1 MKLLAIDTSNETC
14 SAALLIDRDLVQ
26 ALSFAPRRHGEL
38 ILGMMQRLLD
48 QSGLELHQL
57 DALAFGCGP
66 GSFTGIRIATAVIQ
80 GAAFGAE
87 LPVVPVSTLAAMAQ
101 GQFRRE
107 GQRRLLTAL
116 DARMD
121 EVYWGCYEI
130 GARDLAEPCCA
141 ERVCAPEQVSW
152 PGGEGWQGVGPG
164 WGVYGETLTRR
175 LGPALSG
182 INPDAVC
189 EAQDI
194 ARLAAADLASGRW
207 VPAEQA
213 LPVYL
218 RDQVTRPS
226 QGSPQGRP

>member
-1 MKLLAIDTSNETC
+1 MKLLAIDTSNAAC
-14 SAALLIDRDLVQ
+14 SAALLVERTVVQ
-26 ALSFAPRRHGEL
+26 ELTIAPRRHGEL
-38 ILGMMQRLLD
+38 ILGMMQRLLE
-48 QSGLELHQL
+48 QAGLELRDL

-66 GSFTGIRIATAVIQ
+66 GSFTGIRIATSVIQ

-121 EVYWGCYEI
+121 EVYWGSYEI
-130 GARDLAEPCCA
+130 GAQDLAELCSA
-141 ERVCAPEQVSW
+141 ELVCAPERVSC
-152 PGGEGWQGVGPG
+152 PAGDGWQGVGPG
-164 WGVYGETLTRR
+164 WGVHGEVLKRR
-175 LGPALSG
+175 LGSALSG
-182 INPDAVC
+182 THPDALC

-194 ARLAAADLASGRW
+194 ATLAAAELTAGRW
-207 VPAEQA
+207 VPPEQA

-218 RDQVTRPS
+218 RDRVTRAPA
-226 QGSPQGRP
+226 

>member
-1 MKLLAIDTSNETC
+1 MKLLAIDTSNEAC
-14 SAALLIDRDLVQ
+14 SAALLVDRNVVQ
-26 ALSFAPRRHGEL
+26 ELTIAPRRHGEL
-38 ILGMMQRLLD
+38 ILGMMQRLLEQAD
-48 QSGLELHQL
+48 LELRDL

-66 GSFTGIRIATAVIQ
+66 GSFTGIRIATSVIQ

-87 LPVVPVSTLAAMAQ
+87 RPVVPVSTLAAMAQ
-101 GQFRRE
+101 GQFRRA

-130 GARDLAEPCCA
+130 GQQDLAELCCA
-141 ERVCAPEQVSW
+141 EQVCAPDRVTR
-152 PGGEGWQGVGPG
+152 PAGDGWQGVGPG
-164 WGVYGETLTRR
+164 WGVHGETLTQR
-175 LGPALSG
+175 LGSALSG
-182 INPDAVC
+182 ANPDGVC

-194 ARLAAADLASGRW
+194 ALLAAAELTAGRW

-218 RDQVTRPS
+218 RDQVTRTS
-226 QGSPQGRP
+226 A

>member
-14 SAALLIDRDLVQ
+14 SAALLIDRSVVQ
-26 ALSFAPRRHGEL
+26 ELTLAPRRHGEL
-38 ILGMMQRLLD
+38 ILGMMQRLLE
-48 QSGLELHQL
+48 QAGLELRDL

-66 GSFTGIRIATAVIQ
+66 GSFTGIRIATSVIQ

-130 GARDLAEPCCA
+130 GERDLAELGGA
-141 ERVCAPEQVSW
+141 EQVCAPDRVTR
-152 PGGEGWQGVGPG
+152 PTGDGWQGVGPG
-164 WGVYGETLTRR
+164 WGVHGEILSRR
-175 LGPALSG
+175 VGPALNG
-182 INPDAVC
+182 INPDGVC

-194 ARLAAADLASGRW
+194 ALLAAAELTAGHW

-218 RDQVTRPS
+218 RDQVTRAPA
-226 QGSPQGRP
+226 